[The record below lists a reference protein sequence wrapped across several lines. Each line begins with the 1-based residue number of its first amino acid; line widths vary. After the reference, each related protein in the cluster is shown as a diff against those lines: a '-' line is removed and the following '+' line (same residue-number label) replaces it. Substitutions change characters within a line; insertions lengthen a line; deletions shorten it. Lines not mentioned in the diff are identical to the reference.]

1 MKKKTIIRI
10 VILCVAATF
19 MAAGIGTGEFQEV
32 WMKAIMICRECI
44 GLG

>member
-1 MKKKTIIRI
+1 MKKITIVRTI
-10 VILCVAATF
+10 ILCVAAAF
-19 MAAGIGTGEFQEV
+19 MAAGIGNGEFQDV